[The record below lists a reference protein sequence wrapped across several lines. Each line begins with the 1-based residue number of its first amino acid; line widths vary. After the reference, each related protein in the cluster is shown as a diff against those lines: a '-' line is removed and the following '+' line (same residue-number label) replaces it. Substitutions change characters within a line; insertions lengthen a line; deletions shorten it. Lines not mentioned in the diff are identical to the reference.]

1 MPSGLWAAGWP
12 GVGRGPRLIVVRGCL
27 RLPHRWAMARQRWRS
42 RRPLGS
48 ALPRRRVLCRCC
60 GDSARF
66 ATGQLLLSS
75 GKQSEQ
81 SVIEGV
87 LLPARPSH
95 WWAVDRGQKR
105 RYAVWRRAGA
115 RCSSQFEPA
124 SIPGPLGSCE
134 QLVRSSRLRQGA
146 YLAGAAQWTASLSA
160 PSTAWGE
167 QKT

>member
-1 MPSGLWAAGWP
+1 MQSNRRAMPSGLWAAGWP

-87 LLPARPSH
+87 LLLARPSH
-95 WWAVDRGQKR
+95 CWAVDGGRNVVTQSG
-105 RYAVWRRAGA
+105 AGIAPLWR
-115 RCSSQFEPA
+115 SQVEPA

-134 QLVRSSRLRQGA
+134 QLVRKAHACAKGHTWPVQRNESHH
-146 YLAGAAQWTASLSA
+146 
-160 PSTAWGE
+160 
-167 QKT
+167 